1 LILWIDA
8 QLSRHLAPWLR
19 QELGVEAYSAG
30 KLGLRDA
37 KDREIFEA
45 ARKPGVIVLTKDQ
58 DFVRLLETFGPPP
71 QILWITCGNTSN
83 AHLKELL
90 SRTLRQA
97 LELFARGEP
106 LIEIGD
112 ALPGD

>member
-1 LILWIDA
+1 MILWVDA
-8 QLSRHLAPWLR
+8 QLSRHLAP
-19 QELGVEAYSAG
+19 
-30 KLGLRDA
+30 
-37 KDREIFEA
+37 
-45 ARKPGVIVLTKDQ
+45 
-58 DFVRLLETFGPPP
+58 
-71 QILWITCGNTSN
+71 
-83 AHLKELL
+83 HLKELF